1 MSSRTRPHRTTKR
14 KGTCRRALLGLTATI
29 ALAIC
34 GLFAVAGPAS
44 ATTPQ
49 TIVSLTFDDG
59 SASQYWARSELA
71 SHGMHATFY
80 INSARV
86 GSSSYYMDWSQIHDL
101 YADGNEIGGHT
112 ADHVN
117 LPQIDPAEAQ
127 RQICHDRVNLLN
139 QGFQPTD
146 FAYPYGS
153 YNSSVEQ
160 MAQGCGYNS
169 ARTTTETVAE
179 SIPPADPYALRV
191 AHGSDL
197 ASLQASITNAEQHG
211 GGWVQLVFHQ
221 ICNGCDTDWISRS
234 DFTALLDWL
243 QPRSANGTVVE
254 TMHDVIGGPVQPG
267 TEGPGAPAAP
277 NGWSVLRN
285 ASLEYDTNTDA
296 APDCWQFDAFGSH
309 SATWSRTSD
318 AHTGSWAERVDVS
331 NYTSGDEKLLTAQ
344 DLGFCT
350 PSVTP
355 GHRYSV
361 TAWYKSDASP
371 YFTAFTRDAIGAFS
385 FWTGSTSFAPSST
398 WQKATWVTPVI
409 PAGVTGISFGLTL
422 ASNGFLTVDD
432 LGLDDAS
439 PTGSADTTAPTVSIT
454 SPSAGATVAGN
465 VTISAAASDNIAV
478 DHVDFLVDGSVVGT
492 ATHGPYSFNWAA
504 RNATNGS
511 HTLTARAVDPAGNT
525 RTSTPVAVTVSNSFT
540 NLLQNP
546 SLETA
551 SGSTPSCWLLGGYG
565 TNSFAWTR
573 TSDAHTGSFGETLNV
588 SSWTNGDRKLV
599 SAQDA
604 GICAPS
610 ATPGHTYTVG
620 TWYKAPTGSVGQPVI
635 FAYYRNSAGSWVYWA
650 QSPKLASA
658 STWTN
663 ATWTT
668 PAVPAGATALS
679 IGLGLTS
686 AGAVTMDDF
695 SLFDNTPPPD
705 VTAPTSTINCTDA
718 SGQSDDGGCISGY
731 YGDPVLVTLT
741 AADDAVGSGVA
752 SIRYTTDGSDP
763 SLTNGSTYGGP
774 FTVGAT
780 STVKFRAYD
789 KAGNAEPVRSQLI
802 KIDTLPPSSTIACNA
817 AVCQNGFYGSAVSVS
832 LAGADT
838 GGAGLREIRYTT
850 DGSDPTAANGNTYLG
865 PFSVTSTTNVK
876 YRAFDNAGNAEAVNS
891 QSIQV
896 DTTAPSTTI
905 TCGQFPCSSA
915 PYSGSIDV
923 SLTASDGGSGVAAI
937 RYTTDGTDPTPTNGN
952 LYTGTFTLT
961 STTTVKYRAYDNAGN
976 AEAVNSRTINV
987 QTASVTLTSP
997 TDGTTVSGATNL
1009 TASVQAISVDHV
1021 DFLVDG
1027 TVVGSTGTTPYSV
1040 SWDSTTVADGS
1051 HTIVARVF
1059 DTNGVETDSNT
1070 VTVTVSN
1077 QVPDNTPPT
1086 STISCNGSACS
1097 SGFYNSAVSVALS
1110 AVDDANGSGVA
1121 SIRYTTDGSDP
1132 TSSNGTV
1139 YGGAFSVAGTTTVKY
1154 RAYDNAGNA
1163 EPVNSQ
1169 LVQVDTV
1176 APGSSISCNGATCA
1190 SSYYGSAVSVALSAT
1205 DTGGSGVKAIRYTTD
1220 GSDPTTSNGT
1230 DYSAPFSLSGTA
1242 TVKYRAFDNAG
1253 NAEPVNSA
1261 LIRVDT
1267 IAPSSAIKCNG
1278 GSCSNAYFKPGAAV
1292 TITAT
1297 DADSGVASIR
1307 YTTDGTTPTATAGT
1321 VYSGSFSVNATTTVK
1336 YRAFDS
1342 AGNAEA
1348 VNSQLVQ
1355 IDPTSPTASLTSPN
1369 AGALVSGTVS
1379 LAASASDNVAVD
1391 HVDFL
1396 VDGQTVGTASSAP
1409 YTFGW
1414 DSRTVGDGSH
1424 ALAAKA
1430 VDSAGNATTSSSV
1443 SVTVANTN
1451 LLQNPSLETA
1461 AGSTPTCWVLGG
1473 YGTNS
1478 FTWTRTSD
1486 AHAGSFGE
1494 ALNVTSWTNG
1504 DRKLVSAQDAG
1515 ACAPTAN
1522 PGHTFTVTGWYKTPS
1537 QPVIFA
1543 YYRSSAG
1550 SWVYWAQSA
1559 KLAVASNWTQAIWT
1573 TPAVPAGA
1581 TNLSVGIGLS
1591 SAGSVTMDDFGLYPT
1606 G

>member
-1 MSSRTRPHRTTKR
+1 MTRRKPTRRRT
-14 KGTCRRALLGLTATI
+14 LLALTAAI
-29 ALAIC
+29 VLALC
-34 GLFAVAGPAS
+34 GLFAVAGPTGA
-44 ATTPQ
+44 ATPQ

-59 SASQYWARSELA
+59 SASQYWARSELSA
-71 SHGMHATFY
+71 HGMHGTFY

-101 YADGNEIGGHT
+101 YSDGNEIGGHT

-117 LPQIDPAEAQ
+117 LPQTDTAEAQ

-146 FAYPYGS
+146 FAYPYGA
-153 YNSSVEQ
+153 YNASIEQ
-160 MAQGCGYNS
+160 MVQGCGYNS
-169 ARTTTETVAE
+169 GRTTSETAAETV
-179 SIPPADPYALRV
+179 PPADPYAMRV

-197 ASLQASITNAEQHG
+197 ASLQASIMNAEQHG
-211 GGWVQLVFHQ
+211 GGSVQLVFHQ
-221 ICNGCDTDWISRS
+221 ICNACDTDWISRS

-243 QPRSANGTVVE
+243 QPRAANGTVVE
-254 TMHDVIGGPVQPG
+254 TVHDLIGGSVQPG
-267 TEGPGAPAAP
+267 TDVPPAPAAP
-277 NGWSVLRN
+277 NGWSVLKN
-285 ASLEYDTNTDA
+285 ASLEYDTNGDS
-296 APDCWQFDAFGSH
+296 APDCWQFDAFGTH
-309 SATWSRTSD
+309 NATWSRTSD
-318 AHTGSWAERVDVS
+318 AHTGSSAERVDIS
-331 NYTSGDEKLLTAQ
+331 NYSSGDEKLLTGQ

-355 GHRYSV
+355 GHQYSV
-361 TAWYKSDASP
+361 TAWYKSNASP
-371 YFTAFTRDAIGAFS
+371 YFTAFTRDAIGAFG
-385 FWTGSTSFAPSST
+385 FWTGSASFAPSST
-398 WQKATWVTPVI
+398 WQKATWVTPAI
-409 PAGVTGISFGLTL
+409 PSGVTGLSFGLTL

-454 SPSAGATVAGN
+454 SPAAGSTVAGA
-465 VTISAAASDNIAV
+465 VTISATASDNIAV
-478 DHVDFLVDGSVVGT
+478 DHVDFLVDGSLVGT
-492 ATHGPYSFNWAA
+492 STHGPYGFNWDA

-511 HTLTARAVDPAGNT
+511 HTITARAVDPAGNT
-525 RTSTPVAVTVSNSFT
+525 RTSTPVTVTVSNSFT

-573 TSDAHTGSFGETLNV
+573 TSDAHTGSFGENLTV

-620 TWYKAPTGSVGQPVI
+620 AWYKVPSGSVGQPVI

-679 IGLGLTS
+679 VGLGLTS
-686 AGAVTMDDF
+686 AGSVTMDDL

-705 VTAPTSTINCTDA
+705 VTAP
-718 SGQSDDGGCISGY
+718 QSAITCNGDSDGGGCISGY
-731 YGDPVLVTLT
+731 YNAPVRVSLSAV
-741 AADDAVGSGVA
+741 DDSSGVA

-763 SLTNGSTYGGP
+763 STTNGITYSGP
-774 FTVGAT
+774 FTVGSTA
-780 STVKFRAYD
+780 TVKYRAYD
-789 KAGNAEPVRSQLI
+789 RAGNAEQVNSQLV
-802 KIDTLPPSSTIACNA
+802 KIDTLPPSSSIACNA
-817 AVCQNGFYGSAVSVS
+817 AACQNGYYGSAVSVS
-832 LAGADT
+832 LAAADT

-850 DGSDPTAANGNTYLG
+850 DGSDPTATNGNTYLG
-865 PFSVTSTTNVK
+865 PFSVTSTTTVK
-876 YRAFDNAGNAEAVNS
+876 YRAFDNAGNAGPVAS
-891 QSIQV
+891 QAIQV

-905 TCGQFPCSSA
+905 MCGQFPCSSS
-915 PYSGSIDV
+915 PYAGSIDV
-923 SLTASDGGSGVAAI
+923 SLTAADSGSGVASI

-976 AEAVNSRTINV
+976 VEPVNSRTINV

-997 TDGTTVSGATNL
+997 SDGAIVSGTTNL

-1027 TVVGSTGTTPYSV
+1027 TVVGSTGTSPYSV
-1040 SWDSTTVADGS
+1040 PWDSTTVADGS
-1051 HTIVARVF
+1051 HTVVAHVF
-1059 DTNGVETDSNT
+1059 GTNGVETDSNT
-1070 VTVTVSN
+1070 AGVTVSN
-1077 QVPDNTPPT
+1077 QAPDNTPPT
-1086 STISCNGSACS
+1086 TTISCNGAACGN
-1097 SGFYNSAVSVALS
+1097 GFYNSAVSVALS
-1110 AVDDANGSGVA
+1110 AVDDSGGSGVA

-1139 YGGAFSVAGTTTVKY
+1139 YGGAFSLAGTTTVKY

-1163 EPVNSQ
+1163 EPVKSQ
-1169 LVQVDTV
+1169 LIQVDTV

-1190 SSYYGSAVSVALSAT
+1190 SSYYGNAVSVGLTAT
-1205 DTGGSGVKAIRYTTD
+1205 DTGGSGVRAIRYTTD

-1267 IAPSSAIKCNG
+1267 NPPSSSIKCNG
-1278 GSCSNAYFKPGAAV
+1278 GSCSNAYFKPGASV

-1307 YTTDGTTPTATAGT
+1307 YTTDGTTPTSSTGT
-1321 VYSGSFSVNATTTVK
+1321 VYSGSFSVSSTTTVK
-1336 YRAFDS
+1336 YRAFDN

-1355 IDPTSPTASLTSPN
+1355 IDATSPTASLTSPN

-1379 LAASASDNVAVD
+1379 LSASASDNVAVD

-1396 VDGQTVGTASSAP
+1396 VDGQTVGAASSAP
-1409 YTFGW
+1409 YSFGW

-1424 ALAAKA
+1424 TLAAKA
-1430 VDSAGNATTSSSV
+1430 VDSAGNSTTSSSV

-1461 AGSTPTCWVLGG
+1461 TGSTPTCWLLGG

-1478 FTWTRTSD
+1478 FTWTRTAD
-1486 AHAGSFGE
+1486 AHAGNFGE
-1494 ALNVTSWTNG
+1494 ALTVTSWTNG

-1543 YYRSSAG
+1543 YYRNSSG
-1550 SWVYWAQSA
+1550 SWVYWAQSP
-1559 KLAVASNWTQAIWT
+1559 KLATASNWTQAIWT

-1581 TNLSVGIGLS
+1581 TNLSVGIGLG
-1591 SAGSVTMDDFGLYPT
+1591 SAGSVTMDDLGLFPT